1 MLGQARSLNKSVFLS
16 VVQNTHIAIKHYP
29 KVHAQIALGIVRGKV
44 GACKSKEFTFTNRA
58 LAIHLI
64 TTTMISP

>member
-29 KVHAQIALGIVRGKV
+29 KVHAQIAPGIMRGKV
-44 GACKSKEFTFTNRA
+44 SLVSVEKVHFHE
-58 LAIHLI
+58 
-64 TTTMISP
+64 